1 MHTNSIL
8 GFAQKL
14 PKLDMVFA
22 VDSETP
28 NANACFLVCAI
39 AIIESS
45 RDKFHKTLKE
55 HIFLRFGSI
64 LPSVFIG
71 SAGYDRLN

>member
-45 RDKFHKTLKE
+45 RDKSRNRSKLTF
-55 HIFLRFGSI
+55 F
-64 LPSVFIG
+64 
-71 SAGYDRLN
+71 